1 MTTSFYAAPDAFHD
15 GHVVLPASEARHAA
29 RALRKQEGDD
39 IVVVD
44 GEGGWHHVRLEQI
57 GRGKASGQVIETRR
71 EVGEPAYD
79 LTVGLALLK
88 NKNRFET
95 FLEKAVEL
103 GACRIVPL
111 LTRRTEKEGLKRPR
125 FERILV
131 AAMKQS
137 GRSRLVDLAP
147 PQSLEQV
154 FKTCRAEQA
163 LICHEE
169 TPLGQSLLEV
179 VRSDFSAASLSVL
192 IGPEGGF
199 AEDEVHR
206 AREAGFQPVSLGKR
220 RLRAETA
227 ALTALAGVMLAR
239 SA

>member
-1 MTTSFYAAPDAFHD
+1 MTTSFYAAPDAFRD
-15 GHVVLPASEARHAA
+15 GYVVLPSSEARHAA
-29 RALRKQEGDD
+29 RSLRKQEGDG

-44 GEGGWHHVRLEQI
+44 GEGGWHHVRLEQVE
-57 GRGKASGQVIETRR
+57 RGKASGRVVETRR
-71 EVGEPAYD
+71 EVGEPDYE

-103 GACRIVPL
+103 GARRIVPL
-111 LTRRTEKEGLKRPR
+111 LTRRTEKENLKRPR

-147 PQSLEQV
+147 PQPLEQA
-154 FKTCRAEQA
+154 FKACRAEQA
-163 LICHEE
+163 LLCHEE
-169 TPLGQSLLEV
+169 TSLSQSLLGAL
-179 VRSDFSAASLSVL
+179 RSDLGAASLSVL

-199 AEDEVHR
+199 TEDEVHR